1 MEEKMDLQRIAPCD
15 GFQENKRI
23 SLTKRINREEGV
35 LQCIAWRRSCFSPY
49 IHEERTMWCA
59 ILKKG
64 IC

>member
-35 LQCIAWRRSCFSPY
+35 LQCIA
-49 IHEERTMWCA
+49 
-59 ILKKG
+59 
-64 IC
+64 